1 MKKISILILLISVI
15 IILFIY
21 ISHEIKREH
30 YIKVQKARIELFF
43 KHNLKGYKNIDIK
56 NTYKSPMGSY
66 NIEGTIN
73 HNKRLNFTA
82 TMTSDTNFQFEED
95 LTISDNIDKMFKT
108 DSENPDFPT
117 EIIRKTKLK
126 STDYEAKPPVI
137 FKF

>member
-1 MKKISILILLISVI
+1 
-15 IILFIY
+15 
-21 ISHEIKREH
+21 
-30 YIKVQKARIELFF
+30 
-43 KHNLKGYKNIDIK
+43 
-56 NTYKSPMGSY
+56 MGSY